1 MYARER
7 ERNARWD
14 WMGRPAVAIAHCLD
28 NLAGAILGR
37 ANSAQLVEV
46 EARAWTRC

>member
-14 WMGRPAVAIAHCLD
+14 WMGRLQPQPRTAWTTS
-28 NLAGAILGR
+28 GAILGH

-46 EARAWTRC
+46 EARAWTR

>member
-14 WMGRPAVAIAHCLD
+14 WMGRRAAATAHCLD
-28 NLAGAILGR
+28 NVSGAILGR
-37 ANSAQLVEV
+37 TNSAQLVEG
-46 EARAWTRC
+46 RAWTRC